1 MNKENIFLPEKI
13 EYIEEGPNKGR
24 FIIEPCFPGYG
35 TTWGNTLRR
44 VLMSSLKGG
53 AVDRM
58 AIKGVRYE
66 FAGYPGAKE
75 DVLQIILNLKKLRFK
90 MFTDETVQLSLKAKG
105 VGDVLGKDIEKSA
118 EAIVANPE
126 QKLAFLSDK
135 NASLEMQIWVKS
147 GYGWVPSEEK
157 SREGLEVGTLVID
170 SQFSPVVEVSS
181 KIENIRVGKRT
192 DFERLILSLETD
204 GTCTPP
210 EAFVK
215 AAKLIEEQFNFI
227 GSKIEEELKEQ
238 SKPKVLKK
246 EVKKSKEKA
255 VKKTAKKT
263 VKKPTKK

>member
-1 MNKENIFLPEKI
+1 MISLPLKPKITKQDGNTAIFEI
-13 EYIEEGPNKGR
+13 EGLY
-24 FIIEPCFPGYG
+24 PGYG
-35 TTWGNTLRR
+35 VTIGNAMRR
-44 VLMSSLKGG
+44 VLLSSLEG
-53 AVDRM
+53 AAITQVK
-58 AIKGVRYE
+58 IKGAPHE
-66 FAGYPGAKE
+66 FSAVPGVLE
-75 DVLQIILNLKKLRFK
+75 DVVMIILNLKKLRFK